1 MSGPQHRPTET
12 GSGTDTGT
20 DTGAGPVDPHRPVVD
35 GRERTPEELRGE
47 LEELRQDLGS
57 TVEELA
63 HRVDVPTR
71 VRERRAEVSAR
82 ARVQLARAQ
91 SALDDKAP
99 PVGRAVRERPALVA
113 GAVVGVPL
121 LLLLV
126 GRLRRGNRS
135 G

>member
-1 MSGPQHRPTET
+1 MSGPQHRPTE
-12 GSGTDTGT
+12 
-20 DTGAGPVDPHRPVVD
+20 TGAGPVDPHRPVVD
-35 GRERTPEELRGE
+35 GREHTPEERRAE

-99 PVGRAVRERPALVA
+99 PVGRAVRERPGLVA
-113 GAVVGVPL
+113 GAAVGVPL
-121 LLLLV
+121 ALLLA
-126 GRLRRGNRS
+126 GRLRRGV
-135 G
+135 GG